1 MDNLAVIHI
10 NDSLN
15 ERGTRKDRH
24 ANIGLGKIGF
34 LLLLRF
40 IEDESFT
47 NIVKILGTPYKYEI
61 MMLRQKVFNEQLL
74 EMIKENE

>member
-1 MDNLAVIHI
+1 
-10 NDSLN
+10 
-15 ERGTRKDRH
+15 
-24 ANIGLGKIGF
+24 LGKIGF

>member
-1 MDNLAVIHI
+1 MAVIHI

-15 ERGTRKDRH
+15 ERGTRKDH
-24 ANIGLGKIGF
+24 HVNIGLGKIGF